1 MYRLVESI
9 RLKNRQLQNVQWH
22 NRRLNETRQQL
33 YGVNESV
40 DLRQIVV
47 IPESLQD
54 IVYKC
59 RVLYGK
65 QIEAVE
71 FQPYTPK
78 KVKTLQLLEDNEID
92 YRYKYENR
100 LDFDPLLAGKGLA
113 DDILIVKNGCVTDT
127 SYSNIVFFDGKRW
140 VTPDTFLLNGTQR
153 QRLLAEGV
161 IDVAHITPADLKYY
175 SQAKPINAML
185 DFEETESVVI
195 WF

>member
-22 NRRLNETRQQL
+22 NKRFNETRQQL
-33 YGVNESV
+33 YGVSDSV
-40 DLRQIVV
+40 DLRQVVV

-100 LDFDPLLAGKGLA
+100 LDFDHLLAGKGLA

-153 QRLLAEGV
+153 QRLLAEGA

-175 SQAKPINAML
+175 SQAKLINAML